1 MNQDALRS
9 FVGDDQDAIK
19 LSPESL
25 NFLDTTRKW
34 SMFFAILGFIG
45 MGLMVIGGLFMIVA
59 GSSIGSYPGTPLPFG
74 LIGFVYFIFAVLYF
88 FPIYYLYKFSVN
100 MKSAIMMRNELS
112 LEQAFRFLKNH
123 YQFVGIL
130 TIVIIS
136 LYILLIIGGIFA
148 AIVFGMSI

>member
-1 MNQDALRS
+1 MNHDALRS

-25 NFLDTTRKW
+25 KFLDTTRKW
-34 SMFFAILGFIG
+34 SLFLAILGFIG
-45 MGLMVIGGLFMIVA
+45 MGLMVVGGLFMVVA
-59 GSSIGSYPGTPLPFG
+59 GSSIGSYPGTPMPFG

-88 FPIYYLYKFSVN
+88 FPIYYLYKFSAN
-100 MKSAIMMRNELS
+100 MKNAIMMRNELS
-112 LEQAFRFLKNH
+112 MEQAFRFLKNH

-136 LYILLIIGGIFA
+136 LYILMIIGGLIAVIFA
-148 AIVFGMSI
+148 GLSM